1 VKLLVFDFDGL
12 ILDTEVPEFQC
23 WQEIYEAH
31 GCQLELETWAHCIG
45 TANVFDPWE
54 HLAGQVGRPLD
65 LAALQPSRQARM
77 QELIAAQQVRPG
89 VCTYLDEAAALGLKL
104 GVASSSSRQWVAGHL
119 ARFGLVDRFHAIRC
133 SDDVARVKPD
143 PELYRSVCEHLGIDP
158 AHAIAFEDS
167 PNGILAAK
175 RAGMTC
181 VAVPN
186 PLTARLDLSG
196 ADLRVD
202 SLAEVPLSEL
212 LKRLAH
218 EAD

>member
-12 ILDTEVPEFQC
+12 ILDTEVPDFQC

-31 GCQLELETWAHCIG
+31 GSRLDLEEYAHCIG
-45 TANVFDPWE
+45 TVNAFDAWA
-54 HLAGQVGRPLD
+54 HLAQRIGRPLD
-65 LAALQPSRQARM
+65 LAALQPRRQARM
-77 QELIAAQQVRPG
+77 QDLIAAQEVRPG
-89 VCTYLDEAAALGLKL
+89 VCAYLDDAAALGLKL

-119 ARFGLVDRFHAIRC
+119 ARFGLIDRFHAIRC
-133 SDDVARVKPD
+133 SDDVTRVKPD
-143 PELYRSVCEHLGIDP
+143 PELYRSVCELLGVDP

-196 ADLRVD
+196 ADLRLD
-202 SLAEVPLSEL
+202 SLADVPLAEL
-212 LKRLAH
+212 LERL
-218 EAD
+218 ER